1 MDVKLINW
9 CYGHASISKAD
20 KHTITSAM
28 TTTEAKTKE
37 VNYSGNCE
45 NDVKL
50 NENTLA
56 CWLSKLSIS
65 NILETA

>member
-1 MDVKLINW
+1 
-9 CYGHASISKAD
+9 
-20 KHTITSAM
+20 M

-37 VNYSGNCE
+37 VNYSGNFE

-50 NENTLA
+50 KLKIHLA
-56 CWLSKLSIS
+56 CWLSKLCIS